1 MIYCLLPS
9 CPWFLEYFFFAKH
22 VKTVR
27 KLVHICSLH
36 VTVMQI
42 LKTHFL
48 NFSTIGL
55 ENMLPLESNL
65 LKPKIVCCLEKTG
78 AQHLKV

>member
-1 MIYCLLPS
+1 MIYCLLLS

-22 VKTVR
+22 VRTVR

-55 ENMLPLESNL
+55 DS
-65 LKPKIVCCLEKTG
+65 PKYATTG
-78 AQHLKV
+78 KQLTETQNFALFRKNRRAS